1 VTTTDAHAPLR
12 VLITLQPGE
21 GHLAP
26 LTGLSRALRDAGH
39 DVVYATSPAFVPRV
53 EAHGERAIGV
63 GLDWLMGDG
72 PVEDVDPTRRV
83 DEQPTYFARL
93 FLRDSA
99 LEMASDLLGLVDDL
113 RPDVIVRD
121 SVEFAGAAVAE
132 RRGLPLATFDLTFPI
147 DHHVMITTGDVHDDT
162 ELDGLR
168 DHVGLPPATD
178 PDWFRGSLRI
188 STFPE
193 GYGRSE
199 ADASTVRIRPET
211 APSSGEAP
219 SWVSDLDGAVYVT
232 LGTVFASAAPEVLA
246 AAAHGAAGTG
256 RPTVVTRGNLTEGD
270 WGPPDAEHVRVER
283 FVPQTQVL
291 ERSAAAVVHGG
302 TGTTVGALAH
312 GVPLVIVPLGADA
325 RARAPV
331 AEVAPGCGS
340 GAAVGVG
347 VGVRVQGQSQRRCGV
362 VAGRGGGGWDGGPG
376 PAVPADREDAG
387 VGVVSAGPAVGVD
400 EPVGPV
406 TEPGEPVGVVIAT
419 VVAVAVVVDVLQ
431 RPVGAGH
438 PVGDVPGVDRGTHV
452 GRDVGGL
459 ALLAGRQRPGPV
471 DEHGLEVGVGREQ
484 LDQPGRQGRQTPGGA
499 QLHVA
504 GRRLGDIREL
514 HHDPHQRLRLPAR
527 LAAGEVAGGQLD
539 QAGGTTASERGR
551 RAVGGGGS
559 ERVEHGGAG
568 DRIEVEPAPDPAV
581 EGRLDRDVRRPL
593 VGLFVLVGGGEVEQ
607 VVDGAVDR
615 VQQPVGRPAVQP
627 VPAFDGVAQLG
638 IHLQPEVDRVA
649 GELGGD
655 VAGGAPGDLAGT
667 EQLPRDRHRGQHIRC
682 GDQRG
687 GVGAEHP
694 GPHSRSQ

>member
-312 GVPLVIVPLGADA
+312 GVPLVIVPLGADHFGHA
-325 RARAPV
+325 RAVEQA
-331 AEVAPGCGS
+331 
-340 GAAVGVG
+340 
-347 VGVRVQGQSQRRCGV
+347 
-362 VAGRGGGGWDGGPG
+362 
-376 PAVPADREDAG
+376 
-387 VGVVSAGPAVGVD
+387 
-400 EPVGPV
+400 
-406 TEPGEPVGVVIAT
+406 
-419 VVAVAVVVDVLQ
+419 
-431 RPVGAGH
+431 GAGI
-438 PVGDVPGVDRGTHV
+438 
-452 GRDVGGL
+452 
-459 ALLAGRQRPGPV
+459 A
-471 DEHGLEVGVGREQ
+471 
-484 LDQPGRQGRQTPGGA
+484 
-499 QLHVA
+499 
-504 GRRLGDIREL
+504 
-514 HHDPHQRLRLPAR
+514 
-527 LAAGEVAGGQLD
+527 
-539 QAGGTTASERGR
+539 
-551 RAVGGGGS
+551 
-559 ERVEHGGAG
+559 
-568 DRIEVEPAPDPAV
+568 
-581 EGRLDRDVRRPL
+581 LDRDGLRPERVTAAL
-593 VGLFVLVGGGEVEQ
+593 QEILG
-607 VVDGAVDR
+607 DR
-615 VQQPVGRPAVQP
+615 SYA
-627 VPAFDGVAQLG
+627 AA
-638 IHLQPEVDRVA
+638 A
-649 GELGGD
+649 AELGRRFAALPGPEHA
-655 VAGGAPGDLAGT
+655 VGALEELAGT
-667 EQLPRDRHRGQHIRC
+667 RPFEGSTNGRAAPAPCPPRPAPARIRE
-682 GDQRG
+682 GFAPTR
-687 GVGAEHP
+687 P
-694 GPHSRSQ
+694 